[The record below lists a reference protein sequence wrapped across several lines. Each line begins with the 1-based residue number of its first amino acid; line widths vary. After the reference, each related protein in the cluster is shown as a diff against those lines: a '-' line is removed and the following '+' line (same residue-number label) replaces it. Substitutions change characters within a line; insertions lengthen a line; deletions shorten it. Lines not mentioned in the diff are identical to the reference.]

1 MLVPRDRAADTDHWT
16 RSWALLEDTV
26 FQREDL
32 WVCEQI
38 QRSISD
44 HATDELLF
52 GSLET
57 PVRWFH
63 DAIAAE
69 LG

>member
-1 MLVPRDRAADTDHWT
+1 MLVPAERAGEVEHWE
-16 RSWALLEDTV
+16 RSWALIEGTV

-38 QRSISD
+38 QRSIDAGS
-44 HATDELLF
+44 TDELLF
-52 GSLET
+52 GELEH
-57 PVRWFH
+57 PVTAFH
-63 DAIAAE
+63 AALAGA